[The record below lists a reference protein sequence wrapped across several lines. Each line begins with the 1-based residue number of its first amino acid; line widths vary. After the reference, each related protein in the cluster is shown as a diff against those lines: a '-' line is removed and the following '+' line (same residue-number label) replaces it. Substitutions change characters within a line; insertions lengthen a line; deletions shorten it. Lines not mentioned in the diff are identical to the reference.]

1 MHGTQE
7 KTRSAKCPKCN
18 KHAIEQLTEGYRVTK
33 VVGITIDKGLITSG
47 AQFVP
52 DNDTTAVY
60 YRCEA
65 CKTVLPYTGT
75 EQLIEVILEKQG
87 GDLNVKQS

>member
-1 MHGTQE
+1 MEGTQE
-7 KTRSAKCPKCN
+7 KTQVFGCPKCN
-18 KHAIEQLTEGYRVTK
+18 KHVIEQITAGYRVTE
-33 VVGITIDKGLITSG
+33 VVGITVDEGLLTSG

-52 DNDTTAVY
+52 KNETTAVY
-60 YRCEA
+60 YRCKE

-75 EQLIEVILEKQG
+75 EQLVGIISGRG